1 MKEAT
6 QNINSNKFFLINRS
20 ELEGRIDPHQYHFER
35 RNAIDKIKAKNDILK
50 LKHVVKNVKKVT
62 SEINANDIYIGLE
75 NIESNTGEY
84 IATNDKQS
92 ISSAGVFKKGQI
104 LFPKLRPYLNK
115 VYLTEFDG
123 LCSTEFHIFQSEKF
137 DNDFLSIYLR
147 SDLIVNQTKHLMTGN
162 TLPRLQTE
170 DINNLPV
177 PKISIDRQ
185 KQIVELYNTAN
196 LKKQIKEKE
205 AQELLNCIDSFILN
219 EVGITLP
226 KKEDNIESRIFIANF
241 SEMVGSRLDPKLYDI
256 NTKKL
261 KEAIIN
267 SKFPKIQ
274 LKQLIVNSVAGDWG
288 KDVDENFDEDE
299 LNNFIKCLVI
309 RATEFDNNAN
319 LNLDNTR
326 VKYRFINKEKL
337 KRIDI
342 KENDLLI
349 EKSGGSPDQPV
360 GRIAI
365 ITKNILEENQ
375 LCYSNFIHKIR
386 VDSKKIIP
394 HYLFYFLKTAH
405 NIKITDSMQSQ
416 TNGIRNLIMSNYFN
430 QNIILPDM
438 KKQQE
443 IVTHINNIQQQI
455 KSLQTEAKQV
465 LEEAKQEVEKMI
477 LG

>member
-1 MKEAT
+1 MKQT
-6 QNINSNKFFLINRS
+6 IQNINSNKIFIINRS

-35 RNAIDKIKAKNDILK
+35 RNAIDKIKANNEIVK
-50 LKHVVKNVKKVT
+50 LKHAVKNVKKIT
-62 SEINANDIYIGLE
+62 NEINTNDTYIGLE

-115 VYLTEFDG
+115 VYLAEFDG
-123 LCSTEFHIFQSEKF
+123 LCSTEFHIFHSENF
-137 DNDFLSIYLR
+137 NNEFLSIYLR

-170 DINNLPV
+170 DINNLPI
-177 PKISIDRQ
+177 PKISVEQ
-185 KQIVELYNTAN
+185 QNKIVELYKLASV
-196 LKKQIKEKE
+196 KKQIKEKE
-205 AQELLNCIDSFILN
+205 AQELLNSIDSFILN

-226 KKEDNIESRIFIANF
+226 KKEESIENRIFIANF

-261 KEAIIN
+261 KKAIIN

-274 LKQLIVNSVAGDWG
+274 LKQLIINSVAGDWG
-288 KDVDENFDEDE
+288 KDIDEDE

-309 RATEFDNNAN
+309 RATEFDNKAN

-326 VKYRFINKEKL
+326 VKYRLINKDKL

-365 ITKNILEENQ
+365 ITKNILQENQ

-386 VDSKKIIP
+386 VDSNRIIP
-394 HYLFYFLKTAH
+394 HYLFYFLKSAH
-405 NIKITDSMQSQ
+405 NIKMTDSMQSQ

-443 IVTHINNIQQQI
+443 IVTHINNIQEQI
-455 KSLQTEAKQV
+455 KALETEAKQL
-465 LEEAKQEVEKMI
+465 LENAKQEVEKMI